1 MGALHEVVQDGVA
14 TRKGRTMNCVKCGG
28 YMVIERVLDFYA
40 KEPKWRCI
48 NCGAAKD
55 TLASLMRARTIPASS
70 PGR

>member
-1 MGALHEVVQDGVA
+1 
-14 TRKGRTMNCVKCGG
+14 MNCVKCGG